1 MSWMYLKTLKAY
13 GFKSFA
19 DKIEINFEKNINGIV
34 GPNGSGKSNVVDA
47 VRWVLGEQSIKS
59 LRGDTSTDVIF
70 SGSKSRKALNSA
82 SVTLIFD
89 NSDFYLPIQYTEVSV
104 KRIMYRSGENE
115 YYLNNERCRL
125 KDITNLLVDT
135 GADKE
140 SFNIISQGKIDEILS
155 TKPADRRSIFESAAG
170 VIKYK
175 KRKEEA
181 QKKLE
186 RTNLNI
192 DRVNDILNEL
202 EQNLIPLKKQSESAS
217 KYLEIKDELS
227 NLSISLMASDITK
240 LNHETK
246 FLEEKTS
253 ALKDEIVKLSN
264 NNSSY
269 DVELIKNK
277 QKLKSTEDSILE
289 HQNTLIEMTKNIE
302 KINADM
308 KLLKLRMQYSE
319 KNTNQEEE
327 NLLQLKEEILKKNTQ
342 LNEIKN
348 KISSYQEKYHLELEK
363 KKEEEIKQEKLLTI
377 QNKLTKELEQNDRNI
392 LNLEYKIEHLEN
404 NIENNASVPS
414 PIRSI
419 LNNKRLKGKHNI
431 VGNLLTMDKQYQT
444 AITIALSSTIHHF
457 VVDTTDDAKEMVSYL
472 KQNQLGRATFLPI
485 DAIKPR
491 AIDSITK
498 EKIKKQEGFVGI
510 ASSLVQYDEIYTN
523 IIANLLGNIIIC
535 TNLEQAILLSKSIL
549 GRYKIVTLDGQ
560 TLNIGG
566 SITGGSVNKINN
578 LIKEKYDLEES
589 KLNLAHLKQLEEDIQ
604 IKIKE
609 EKVSLDFSRKK
620 IQTLENSIYS
630 LKEGKEREEAKEK
643 SLKEEIDNLNR
654 EIKNTSIAFSSDSNL
669 ELENML
675 NTYYKAISS
684 KDELLLKLES
694 LKQEKENISLEI
706 KEIEDISKQDNA
718 NIQKKEKELSTL
730 ELKRNTLNMNLDNL
744 LITLGEEYNLTYEA
758 ATSKYKLEIE
768 EDIAREKLKKLKN
781 EMKELGYV
789 NIEAINEYKVKKE
802 RYDFLTGQKNDLQ
815 KAEETLLK
823 IMKEMDDI
831 MKEKFLK
838 TFESIRLEFKKVFK
852 QMFRGGEAELIL
864 TDPSNLLETGIEIEA
879 IPSGKNLKSI
889 TLLSGGEKT
898 FTAISL
904 LFAILNVRSVPFC
917 LLDEVEAAL
926 DDANVESFGHYL
938 NQYRDKT
945 QFILITHKKKTMEFA
960 STLYGITMQESGV
973 SKLVSVKLEEISKE

>member
-1 MSWMYLKTLKAY
+1 MYLKTLKAY